1 MFLHIVMLA
10 GIAGAAVPL
19 VLHLLNRA
27 RYRNVVWG
35 AMMFLH
41 SADARRRH
49 SMRLRQ
55 WIILAVRM
63 AVVVLLAVALARP
76 VAAGRLGALGP
87 NANVTAV
94 ILLDHSGS
102 MGYGRPGQTRMD
114 QAREAVRQIIST
126 LRRGDEAALITMGD
140 FARGPAPRTT
150 PDLQSIIDSLDNPQ
164 FQGSGAGVT
173 NIADGLTL
181 AANLFERQNNRNREL
196 FIVCDRQALNWRG
209 VTEHMAAAWRQRVAA
224 TGPLPRF
231 IVIPVG
237 GWETDNLAIESVAV
251 ASPQIVVNQ
260 PAEIQITVHN
270 YGSAPRAAVPLS
282 VFVDQQWIAAT
293 TVNLPPAA
301 STTVTQ
307 SLRIRTPGSHVITV
321 RTPPDGISRDEQFS
335 LAVDAVTPINVLVVR
350 DNRPML
356 GAAGQVDYL
365 TLALMPL
372 AAVGHPA
379 ADATAVRLLTW
390 SAQNDWTNLD
400 SQRFRV
406 IILDG
411 ISQLTPA
418 QARAL
423 EQHVYGGGGVLVSP
437 GSRTRADNFNDLLYR
452 DGAGILPASLGRAT
466 AADGSDATTI
476 LGIDLAHPI
485 FSFLRGLPDP
495 IPTATIG
502 RYFHATPRP
511 PDAQVLASYASGGPM
526 VVAGN
531 FGRGRVLLITTS
543 LDEDWSTLPLTNF
556 YLPMVQSMVRFLAA
570 RPSRNLGPGEAIV
583 AQFDSGEEPIATVTA
598 PDGARQ
604 DVPLQSAGDAFE
616 ARYAATAQ
624 PGIYVV
630 VRGRQTQDFV
640 VTRPRDE
647 SDLTPLPPQRWQAL
661 SSQLGFTLV
670 EISRTPIASIL
681 SDEHST
687 HEMWSILLAG
697 VLALGL
703 TELALG
709 RAWSARTSRTQMP

>member
-1 MFLHIVMLA
+1 MFLNIVMLA

-41 SADARRRH
+41 SGDARRRQ

-63 AVVVLLAVALARP
+63 AVVALLAVALARP
-76 VAAGRLGALGP
+76 VAAGHLGALGP
-87 NANVTAV
+87 NANITAV

-126 LRRGDEAALITMGD
+126 LRRGDEAALITLGD
-140 FARGPAPRTT
+140 FARNPAPRPTA
-150 PDLQSIIDSLDNPQ
+150 DLQSIIDSLDNPQ
-164 FQGSGAGVT
+164 FQAGGAGVT

-196 FIVCDRQALNWRG
+196 FIVCDRQATNWRG
-209 VTEHMAAAWRQRVAA
+209 VTERMAAAWRQRVTA

-237 GWETDNLAIESVAV
+237 GWETDNLAIESVTV
-251 ASPQIVVNQ
+251 ASPQMVVGQ
-260 PAEIQITVHN
+260 PVDIQITVHN
-270 YGSAPRAAVPLS
+270 YGSAPRADLPLS
-282 VFVDQQWIAAT
+282 VFVDQQWVAAT
-293 TVNLPPAA
+293 TANVPPSA

-307 SLRIRTPGSHVITV
+307 SLRIRTSGSHVITV
-321 RTPPDGISRDEQFS
+321 RTQPDGISRDEQFS
-335 LAVDAVTPINVLVVR
+335 LAADVVLPIDVLVVR
-350 DNRPML
+350 DSSPIL
-356 GAAGQVDYL
+356 GAARRADYL
-365 TLALMPL
+365 TLALMPF
-372 AAVGHPA
+372 AAAGHA
-379 ADATAVRLLTW
+379 GGDATAVRLFTS
-390 SAQNDWTNLD
+390 SATDDWTNLD
-400 SQRFRV
+400 SQRFHV
-406 IILDG
+406 VILDG
-411 ISQLTPA
+411 ISQITPA

-423 EQHVYGGGGVLVSP
+423 EQHVYGGGGLLVSP
-437 GSRTRADNFNDLLYR
+437 GSRTRIDNFNELLYR
-452 DGAGILPASLGRAT
+452 DGAGILPASLGRPT
-466 AADGSDATTI
+466 AADGSEATTV

-495 IPTATIG
+495 IPSATIG
-502 RYFHATPRP
+502 RYFHSAPRQ
-511 PDAQVLASYASGGPM
+511 PDGQVLASYACGQPM
-526 VVAGN
+526 LVAGN
-531 FGRGRVLLITTS
+531 FGRGKVLLITTP
-543 LDEDWSTLPLTNF
+543 LDEDWSTLPLGNF
-556 YLPMVQSMVRFLAA
+556 YLPMVQSMVRFLDS
-570 RPSRNLGPGEAIV
+570 RPSRNLAPGEPIV
-583 AQFDSGEEPIATVTA
+583 AQFDSGKEPVATVTA

-624 PGIYVV
+624 PGIYTV
-630 VRGRQTQDFV
+630 VRGLQTQHFV
-640 VTRPRDE
+640 IMSPREE
-647 SDLTPLPPQRWQAL
+647 SDLTPLAPRRWQEL

-670 EISRTPIASIL
+670 EMSRTPIASVL
-681 SDEHST
+681 PDEHST
-687 HEMWSILLAG
+687 HEMWAILLAG

-709 RAWSARTSRTQMP
+709 RAWSAGTSRTQLP